1 MPRGNDPA
9 ALSRLAD
16 EYGSNA
22 GNADALIQANASRF
36 SREMRAAGLLPVNKE
51 ATEALDVSKLAAA
64 IDADGGQII
73 SHAVRGEYATAVL
86 ESADGVIWKTAV
98 PLENAQK
105 GKKFKPSVESALDAE
120 TVKLNAEA
128 QAAAKVAAAELKA
141 DEIVAEAQA
150 KAAKVVQD
158 EIAKAAEEARKVA
171 QKAFKEAA
179 AATAGAP
186 VVETVAPVA
195 EVADEE
201 PAEKPAKPR
210 RRPAKSSE

>member
-36 SREMRAAGLLPVNKE
+36 SREMRAAGLLPVNEE

-105 GKKFKPSVESALDAE
+105 GKKFKPSVESAQDAE
-120 TVKLNAEA
+120 SVQLNAEA
-128 QAAAKVAAAELKA
+128 KAAAKVAAAELQA
-141 DEIVAEAQA
+141 QEIVAEAQA
-150 KAAKVVQD
+150 QAAKVVQD
-158 EIAKAAEEARKVA
+158 EIAKATEEARKAA

-179 AATAGAP
+179 TAAGAP
-186 VVETVAPVA
+186 VVKTEAPVV